1 VGKIILPIVL
11 SVALPTVLLLASM
24 GASAGQG
31 VINGVMVNDPTG
43 PWGAAET
50 SVSAQKQPRRNRVPS
65 LQAIFVRDNRRIA
78 IMDDKEVSAGNW
90 VSGYQIHRVTDDYVY
105 FVRNGK
111 EFRLSLFGSKI
122 KH

>member
-1 VGKIILPIVL
+1 MVKILLPVILPIVL
-11 SVALPTVLLLASM
+11 LVASM
-24 GASAGQG
+24 GAFAGQG
-31 VINGVMVNDPTG
+31 VIDGVMVNDPTG

-50 SVSAQKQPRRNRVPS
+50 SVSAQQQPRRNRVPS
-65 LQAIFVRDNRRIA
+65 LQAIFVRDNHHIA
-78 IMDDKEVSAGNW
+78 IMDDKEVSAGSW
-90 VSGYQIHRVTDDYVY
+90 VSGYQVRRITDDYVY

>member
-1 VGKIILPIVL
+1 MVKIILPIVL
-11 SVALPTVLLLASM
+11 LLASV

-31 VINGVMVNDPTG
+31 VIDGNVVSDPTG
-43 PWGAAET
+43 PWGAAEK
-50 SVSAQKQPRRNRVPS
+50 SASAQQPPRRNRVPS

-78 IMDDKEVSAGNW
+78 IMNDKEVSAGSW
-90 VSGYQIHRVTDDYVY
+90 VSGYQIRRITDDYVY